1 MPYIKVISEENA
13 EGELKSIY
21 EEIIKGRGKLS
32 NIMKIHSLYP
42 DSMVKHMDLYK
53 TLMFAKSG
61 LSRELKETI
70 AVVVSRANECEYCI
84 NHHAEALLFYWK
96 DPEKIKLIK
105 EDFRKIEFEEKVLSV
120 LKYADKLTR
129 EPHKISETDVDKL
142 KDNAWTDDDILLI
155 NMIVS
160 YFNFVNRI
168 ALGLGVEFSEEEMT
182 GYKY

>member
-1 MPYIKVISEENA
+1 MPYIRVISEEKA
-13 EGELKSIY
+13 EGELKTIY
-21 EEIIKGRGKLS
+21 NEIIKGRGKLS

-70 AVVVSRANECEYCI
+70 AVVVSRANDCEYCI

-96 DPEKIKLIK
+96 DPGKIKLIK
-105 EDFRKIEFEEKVLSV
+105 EDFRKIEFEEKSLSV
-120 LKYADKLTR
+120 LRYADKLTR
-129 EPHKISETDVDKL
+129 EPHKISATDVDNL
-142 KDNAWTDDDILLI
+142 KDHGWTDDEILLI